1 MAVPNLTKYADIAE
15 QRLTDPTVAAAA
27 ASAMVEQVRSVASRH
42 VGVDLRMSRAGK
54 LIIGPESSSGRA
66 AVAVG
71 GAYRLA
77 DQGRRRVVRAY
88 ARPGSALATPW
99 GPRASVAGSTT
110 KGFAIT
116 DEAHASAFKAGRQ
129 AGVDSIG
136 WGS

>member
-27 ASAMVEQVRSVASRH
+27 ASAMVEQ